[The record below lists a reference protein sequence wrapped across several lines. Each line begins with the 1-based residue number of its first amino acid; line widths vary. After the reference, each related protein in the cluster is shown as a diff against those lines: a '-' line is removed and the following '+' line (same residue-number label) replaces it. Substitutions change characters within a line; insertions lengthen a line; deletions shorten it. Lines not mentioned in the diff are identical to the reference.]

1 MSKAPAAQSGP
12 LSLTI
17 TTSRQPGTIWVG
29 PFNDEWAARG
39 FAHALQRIH
48 RADEGDLT
56 IGFVPYQDDHPHLPL
71 PAGSAEELARQI
83 RQEGEGTVYPDLF
96 TRLVAHLGHEEAARA
111 WLAARTVAAR
121 AKKLFAT
128 DGQPADMDD
137 DTRTEPVR
145 DADSVPTHITALT
158 YTAPGP
164 VLSQNGAA
172 EVLAHYWPA
181 IEKHLREQISAEILA
196 SGGHIVDG
204 DTAWDSGRDREHAAR
219 IAAGP

>member
-1 MSKAPAAQSGP
+1 MSQAPAAQSGSH
-12 LSLTI
+12 SLTI
-17 TTSRQPGTIWVG
+17 TTSRQPDAIRVG
-29 PFNDEWAARG
+29 PFDDEWAARG
-39 FAHALQRIH
+39 FAHALERVH
-48 RADEGDLT
+48 RAQGGDLT
-56 IGFVPYQDDHPHLPL
+56 IEIVPYQCDQPHLPL
-71 PAGSAEELARQI
+71 PASNAEELAQQI
-83 RQEGEGTVYPDLF
+83 RQEGRTVYPDLF
-96 TRLVAHLGHEEAARA
+96 TRLVAHLGYEEAARA
-111 WLAARTVAAR
+111 WLAARTPAAGAR
-121 AKKLFAT
+121 ELSVT
-128 DGQPADMDD
+128 EGQPAEADGG
-137 DTRTEPVR
+137 TRTEPIR